1 MPITIS
7 NSTGD
12 GITSNRIDTDIELPD
27 TGTGVSIVGTVM
39 PAGGVTVNL
48 TGSPIA
54 APAAP
59 ATGLVYWAIEA
70 NLTTGALAVIQSTTG
85 TPTVDAG
92 CIILF
97 LQTLAPGQTSDTLA
111 GADSTPD
118 TA

>member
-12 GITSNRIDTDIELPD
+12 GVMSPRIDTDIELPD
-27 TGTGVSIVGTVM
+27 TGTGVSVVGTVT
-39 PAGGVTVNL
+39 PAGGATVSV
-48 TGSPIA
+48 TGSPVA
-54 APAAP
+54 APATP

-85 TPTVDAG
+85 APTVDAG

-118 TA
+118 TV